1 MFKVLYKKILN
12 AEYKDRSI
20 NRINWNLLRSDEV
33 YEKLTKKYFYDKN
46 AYNKIMLILE
56 KLSLKTSTELAFL
69 AYIYAL
75 NHKRDLAIETM
86 EKVIYIEKW
95 ENIDSFIDFWHFL
108 RKIDDYQELS
118 VNLLLNLELYMW
130 IYIEQYN
137 KWKPISLISIL
148 NDK

>member
-1 MFKVLYKKILN
+1 MFKVLYKKILWV
-12 AEYKDRSI
+12 EYKDRLV
-20 NRINWNLLRSDEV
+20 NNINWGILRNDEV

-46 AYNKIMLILE
+46 AYKKIMQILE

-69 AYIYAL
+69 AYVYSL
-75 NHKRDLAIETM
+75 NHKWDLALETI

-95 ENIDSFIDFWHFL
+95 ENIDSFIDFGHFL

-118 VNLLLNLELYMW
+118 VNLLLDLELYMW